1 MISMTKEIC
10 TFLWDFYHNH
20 DNAYPVIKKAVER
33 IENVSLTDC
42 KIEELSAVIDKNPDV
57 IFLGREDRLNPEDET
72 VNRWLTNALDDKI
85 TSYVKNG
92 GSLIAMHTA
101 IASYPENSKYVDM
114 LKGYFITHP
123 PEHYLVRYKS
133 NEKLP
138 FPNSQA
144 YDFEIMDEHYVVYVD
159 TENTNVF
166 MSHSSAYGEGHAGWY
181 HSYGKG
187 KVMVIVPTHNKE
199 GFEHPEMLRL
209 IHEAITL
216 ALGDQCA

>member
-1 MISMTKEIC
+1 MRKEIC
-10 TFLWDFYHNH
+10 TFLWDFYHDH
-20 DNAYPVIKKAVER
+20 DNAYPVIKKAVELM
-33 IENVSLTDC
+33 EGVSLTDHR
-42 KIEELSAVIDKNPDV
+42 IEDISSVIDKNPDV
-57 IFLGREDRLNPEDET
+57 IFLGCEDRLNPEDET
-72 VNRWLTNALDDKI
+72 VHHWLTAELDKKI
-85 TSYVKNG
+85 TPYVKNG

-101 IASYPENSKYVDM
+101 MASHPKDSKYVDM

-123 PEHYLVRYKS
+123 VEHYLVRYKS

-138 FPNSQA
+138 FPNSKP
-144 YDFEIMDEHYVVYVD
+144 YDFEVMDEHYVVHVD

-166 MSHSSAYGEGHAGWY
+166 MSHSSAYGEGHAGWC

-209 IHEAITL
+209 ISDVVNW
-216 ALGDQCA
+216 ALGGQQT